1 MHNIILFLILK
12 YNSIITILLR
22 RPMFAIIDLSF
33 TRKASQELYNKLL
46 FEAKLKHIDISSF
59 NRTALLIILMLFS
72 MKEEGMAYEMN
83 LNRVSNAKAYL
94 AQLFE
99 TYGIPTSYALF
110 ELLKMKNHIL
120 LYTKEMYRSLGKNN
134 K

>member
-1 MHNIILFLILK
+1 
-12 YNSIITILLR
+12 
-22 RPMFAIIDLSF
+22 MFAIVDLSF
-33 TRKASQELYNKLL
+33 TRRASHDFYNKLL
-46 FEAKLKHIDISSF
+46 FEAKLNHIDISRF
-59 NRTALLIILMLFS
+59 NRTALLIILMLLS
-72 MKEEGMAYEMN
+72 MKEEGMAYEAN
-83 LNRVSNAKAYL
+83 LIKVSTTKSYL
-94 AQLFE
+94 TQLFE